1 MTAIPRPSVRAAT
14 VRDAPELAAL
24 HARSLQA
31 AYQGL
36 LPQELLNRLDRP
48 DSRERW
54 ERVARNAEWPKAG
67 VMVAV
72 PGPEMVGFTRFV
84 PTRDKGEDA
93 AMVAEIIQIY
103 IAPEAWGR
111 GVGRRLMSTAL
122 ARIAASGYAQA
133 TLWVLDSN
141 SRARRFYEH
150 CGWTPDGAARYNDSY
165 SFPIGD
171 LRYRKRLI

>member
-1 MTAIPRPSVRAAT
+1 
-14 VRDAPELAAL
+14 
-24 HARSLQA
+24 
-31 AYQGL
+31 
-36 LPQELLNRLDRP
+36 
-48 DSRERW
+48 
-54 ERVARNAEWPKAG
+54 
-67 VMVAV
+67 
-72 PGPEMVGFTRFV
+72 MVGFTRFV

-111 GVGRRLMSTAL
+111 GLGMRLMSTAL

-141 SRARRFYEH
+141 SRARRFYER